1 MITIVA
7 KSART
12 LHTNIYIAQIYEYT
26 RGVAPNCGLYLRS
39 KMSAAGNMDVHD
51 NDKDESD
58 EDHGDNEENHKLLSG
73 SGKKMAFYK
82 ALTL

>member
-12 LHTNIYIAQIYEYT
+12 LHTNISHRYT
-26 RGVAPNCGLYLRS
+26 SRYARGVAQLRFTNYEV
-39 KMSAAGNMDVHD
+39 KMSAVDVHD
-51 NDKDESD
+51 NDKEND
-58 EDHGDNEENHKLLSG
+58 EDHDDEEEDHKLL

>member
-12 LHTNIYIAQIYEYT
+12 LHTNISHRYT
-26 RGVAPNCGLYLRS
+26 SRYARGVAQLRFTNYEV
-39 KMSAAGNMDVHD
+39 KMSAVDVHE
-51 NDKDESD
+51 ND
-58 EDHGDNEENHKLLSG
+58 EDHDDEEEDHKLLSG

-82 ALTL
+82 PLTL